1 MNLRKRLSV
10 VKNKCKN
17 NPAFKDQELLAI
29 TDDYSFAS
37 CCAFLPGINQLGPRN
52 IVMGIQDTNQ
62 IHAIDTNTKSAILMI

>member
-1 MNLRKRLSV
+1 MNLRKRLFV

-29 TDDYSFAS
+29 TDDYSFAL

-52 IVMGIQDTNQ
+52 VVMGIQDTNR
-62 IHAIDTNTKSAILMI
+62 IHVMDANTQSTILMI